1 MPVTIH
7 VNGTSNS
14 LVHKGSMG
22 FAKSTL
28 PDVCKTPSPG
38 GPVPIPYPI
47 IISMSS
53 QLVNGTTTV
62 KVDGGNMA
70 AIKGS
75 ELSMCNGD
83 EAGTAGG
90 VKSST
95 FMKEA
100 AWLLYSFDVKMD
112 GKNVCRLSD
121 KLQMNHGN
129 TACLSG
135 FKQKPVKP
143 KWLTKAESEHWD
155 ECKALHDEYKDLQG
169 EFSEAVHEGGE
180 DKLPTQPTT
189 AARHEKP
196 EAGSPFEC
204 PQRTTRGVQAT
215 SCNAAKVYAEGLRQ
229 MGLVQQGNHRSRTSG
244 RSPSGGRPGPEP
256 DRQPDGEHI
265 GAEVTIRFHAEKSW
279 ESWECCRHRK

>member
-22 FAKSTL
+22 IAKSTL

-53 QLVNGTTTV
+53 QLVKGTTTV

-100 AWLLYSFDVKMD
+100 AWLLYSFDVKME
-112 GKNVCRLSD
+112 GKNVCRLGD
-121 KLQMNHGN
+121 KMQMNHGN

-143 KWLTKAESEHWD
+143 KWLTNADSEHWD
-155 ECKALHDEYKDLQG
+155 ECKALHDEYKELQG
-169 EFSEAVHEGGE
+169 ESAKLSTKAEKINSQLNQRQPPAMRSQRLAALSNVLSEQLEVSKRHLAGRRRYIQKGCDKWNWFNKETTEAERRADHE
-180 DKLPTQPTT
+180 
-189 AARHEKP
+189 AA
-196 EAGSPFEC
+196 ANQIQNQIDNLTDSI
-204 PQRTTRGVQAT
+204 A
-215 SCNAAKVYAEGLRQ
+215 GLR
-229 MGLVQQGNHRSRTSG
+229 
-244 RSPSGGRPGPEP
+244 
-256 DRQPDGEHI
+256 
-265 GAEVTIRFHAEKSW
+265 
-279 ESWECCRHRK
+279 